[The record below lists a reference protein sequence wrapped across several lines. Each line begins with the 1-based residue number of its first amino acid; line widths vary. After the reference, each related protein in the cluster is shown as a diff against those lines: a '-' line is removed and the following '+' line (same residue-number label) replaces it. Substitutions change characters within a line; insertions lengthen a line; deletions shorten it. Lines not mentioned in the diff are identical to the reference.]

1 MSEYVA
7 KEGGGPELTLEELK
21 AEQEKLAEKA
31 ERKRLESF
39 WWAAVIIWAGLVFIA
54 DYLGFLPEIREVGAW
69 SWIFLGAGAFGLIG
83 AGIRVISADLPNPS
97 GWDYFWSALFLIIG
111 AGGFVGGGI
120 AFPIVLIVI
129 GLAILGNVLFR
140 RD

>member
-1 MSEYVA
+1 MTEHIA
-7 KEGGGPELTLEELK
+7 RETMERETTIEELK
-21 AEQEKLAEKA
+21 VEQEAMKEKA

-39 WWAAVIIWAGLVFIA
+39 WWAAVIIWAGFVFFA
-54 DYLGFLPEIREVGAW
+54 DYLGILPEFREAGAW
-69 SWIFLGAGAFGLIG
+69 SWIFLGAGIFGFIG
-83 AGIRVISADLPNPS
+83 AVIRLVSADLPDPS
-97 GWDYFWSALFLIIG
+97 GWDYFWSTIFLIIG

-120 AFPIVLIVI
+120 AFPIALIVI